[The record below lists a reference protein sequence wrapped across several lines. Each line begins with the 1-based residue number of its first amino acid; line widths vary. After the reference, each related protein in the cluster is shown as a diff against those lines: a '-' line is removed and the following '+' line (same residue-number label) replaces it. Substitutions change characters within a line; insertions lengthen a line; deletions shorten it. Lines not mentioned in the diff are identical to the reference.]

1 MKEFF
6 RTWFWSRTTA
16 EIVFAFEYSPKT
28 HYISGS
34 TIGWRIRPKTEKM
47 IKLYNRV

>member
-1 MKEFF
+1 MKDFLN
-6 RTWFWSRTTA
+6 TWFLSRSAA

-28 HYISGS
+28 HYISGAF
-34 TIGWRIRPKTEKM
+34 IGWRIRPKTEKM